1 MTQKVLRNDWL
12 TAIRLWLFSMK
23 KNLGTAGLVTACA
36 SLLCPGLFF
45 VNWGYPVYETP
56 ILYNA
61 TDDAMIVMTIA
72 AIFSCLLALLLVACC
87 NCNLATKIPA
97 AEGSSAAGYFI
108 F

>member
-45 VNWGYPVYETP
+45 VNWSYPVYETP
-56 ILYNA
+56 TLYNA

-72 AIFSCLLALLLVACC
+72 AIFSS
-87 NCNLATKIPA
+87 TH
-97 AEGSSAAGYFI
+97 YR
-108 F
+108 